1 MIFVTYF
8 YEFFLLHIFFYL
20 CAVSNLKNLIDRYR
34 SDNQIQ
40 HILTKLNGS
49 TTEKIYLNKL
59 SGDMHLFVLTAIITD
74 SGTLQFYIAN
84 TKEDAAYAL
93 NTLQNIYNNSDILFF
108 PDSFKRPSIFEEL
121 DNNNIQERTNVINK
135 ITNKTL
141 EKKVIITYPEAIFE
155 KVIKPDI
162 LEEHRLELETG
173 EIMDIKTAISI
184 LVEFDFKRVDYVYEP
199 GQFSIRGGIIDIFSY
214 AADWPYRI
222 ELFDDEVESIR
233 FFDPTTQLSIKNLK
247 KISLLPNVNS
257 KFESK
262 DKTTIFSLLPNS
274 AVIWIEDKPI
284 LLDTLLQ
291 SFNKLEEF
299 EKSVISTDEEV
310 IKLFKERAFSYP
322 KDIIKDIS
330 GFTNILINQKEGQ
343 EVATTYNFLSGP
355 QVSFNK
361 NFSLLIENLETNTKS
376 GYENYIFAS
385 NTRQIERFYQIFE
398 DLSAKV
404 SFHPIPKSI
413 KEGFVDN
420 KLKIACYTD
429 HQIFQRFHKYN
440 LRKGFSRDK
449 AMSMKMLKE
458 LKVGDFV
465 THIDHGVGKYM
476 GLVTIEVNGH
486 RQESMRLTYKNN
498 DVLYVSIN
506 AMHKVTRYIGKDG
519 TIPVI
524 DRLGSDRWKKLK
536 ARTKRKIKDIARE
549 LITLYAKRKASK
561 GFQFNDDD
569 YMQLELESSFIYED
583 TPDQEKATLAVKEDM
598 QKPIP
603 MDRLI
608 CGDVGFGK
616 TEIAVRAAFKAV
628 LSGKQVAILVPT
640 TILALQHYKTFSD
653 RLKEFPVTID
663 YINRFKTN
671 KQKTQIYKDLKTG
684 KIDIIIGT
692 HALLSNKID
701 FKDLGLLVLDEEQ
714 KFGVAAKEKLRKLK
728 INVDTLTL
736 TATPIP
742 RTLQFSLMGSRDLSI
757 INTPPPNR
765 QAIHTERNIFNED
778 LIINAINYEL
788 ARGGQVFFI
797 HNRVKNLP
805 EITAIIRRWVPDARI
820 AMAHGQMES
829 KDLEKTLL
837 DFVDGKYDVLV
848 STNIIET
855 GLDIP
860 NANTM
865 FINNAHQFG
874 LSDLHQLRGR
884 VGRSNKKAFCY
895 LLAPPFSVLT
905 SEARKRLKT
914 LEEFNELGSGFNI
927 AMRDLDIRG
936 AGNLLGGE
944 QSGFITDI
952 GYETYMK
959 ILEEAMHE
967 LKESEFK
974 DLYKSEL
981 KKDKVFVRDVEI
993 DVDAEILIPDDYVK
1007 DIQERLNLY
1016 TQLTAIKDE
1025 KEIDNFKSIL
1035 KDRFGQLPPQI
1046 ENLFEGLRIKW
1057 MCKKLGFERF
1067 SLKSRKM
1074 RLFFI
1079 SNPQSSYYD
1088 SDIFNYV
1095 LNTVNQNKKSG
1106 FVFKQ
1111 TPKHY
1116 LLIKENVVSMKSARI
1131 ILQNLTK
1138 NIDD

>member
-1 MIFVTYF
+1 M
-8 YEFFLLHIFFYL
+8 YL
-20 CAVSNLKNLIDRYR
+20 CTVSNLENLIARYR

-40 HILTKLNGS
+40 QILTQINGS
-49 TTEKIYLNKL
+49 TTEKIYLNGL
-59 SGDMHLFVLTAIITD
+59 SGDMHLFALTALTEE
-74 SGTLQFYIAN
+74 SENLQFYISN
-84 TKEDAAYAL
+84 SKEDAAYAL
-93 NTLQNIYNNSDILFF
+93 NTLQNIYNNTNISFL
-108 PDSFKRPSIFEEL
+108 PDSFKRPMFFEEL
-121 DNNNIQERTNVINK
+121 NNNNIQERTEVINK
-135 ITNKTL
+135 LSRETL
-141 EKKVIITYPEAIFE
+141 SQKIIISYPEAIFE
-155 KVIKPDI
+155 KVIKPEI
-162 LEEHRLELETG
+162 LEEHRLEFESGET
-173 EIMDIKTAISI
+173 MDVKTAISI

-233 FFDPTTQLSIKNLK
+233 FFDPTSQLSIKTLK
-247 KISLLPNVNS
+247 KISLIPNVNS
-257 KFESK
+257 KFDSK
-262 DKTTIFSLLPNS
+262 DKTSIFDLLPKTS
-274 AVIWIEDKPI
+274 VIWIENKTL
-284 LLDTLLQ
+284 LLDNLLQ
-291 SFNKLEEF
+291 SFKKLEEF
-299 EKSVISTDEEV
+299 EKSVSSTDEEL
-310 IKLFKERAFSYP
+310 IKIFRERAFSYP
-322 KDIIKDIS
+322 KDIIKNIS
-330 GFTNILINQKEGQ
+330 GFTNIHINQKNDDSDAKEY
-343 EVATTYNFLSGP
+343 TFHSRP
-355 QVSFNK
+355 QTSFNK
-361 NFSLLIENLETNTKS
+361 NFSLLIKNLEQNNRS

-398 DLSAKV
+398 DLDAKV
-404 SFHPIPKSI
+404 SFHPVPKSI
-413 KEGFVDN
+413 KEGFVDD

-449 AMSMKMLKE
+449 ALSMKMLKE

-476 GLVTIEVNGH
+476 GLETIEVNGH
-486 RQESMRLTYKNN
+486 RQESMRLIYKNN

-506 AMHKVTRYIGKDG
+506 AMHKVSRFIGKDG
-519 TIPVI
+519 TVPVI
-524 DRLGSDRWKKLK
+524 DKLGSDRWKKLK

-561 GFQFNDDD
+561 GFEFNEDD

-583 TPDQEKATLAVKEDM
+583 TPDQEKATIAVKEDM
-598 QKPIP
+598 QKPMP

-653 RLKEFPVTID
+653 RLNEFPVTIN
-663 YINRFKTN
+663 YINRFKTT
-671 KQKTQIYKDLKTG
+671 KQKTQIYKDLKAG

-692 HALLSNKID
+692 HALLSNKIE

-728 INVDTLTL
+728 VNVDTLTL

-765 QAIHTERNIFNED
+765 QAIHTERNVFNED

-805 EITAIIRRWVPDARI
+805 EITEIIRRWVPDARI

-829 KDLEKTLL
+829 KDLERTLL
-837 DFVDGKYDVLV
+837 NFVEGKYDVLV

-884 VGRSNKKAFCY
+884 VGRSNRKAFCY
-895 LLAPPFSVLT
+895 LLAPPLSVMT
-905 SEARKRLKT
+905 PEARKRLKT

-974 DLYKSEL
+974 ELYKTEL
-981 KKDKVFVRDVEI
+981 KKEKIYVRDVEI
-993 DVDAEILIPDDYVK
+993 DVDAEILIPESYVK

-1016 TQLTAIKDE
+1016 TQLSGIIDE
-1025 KEIDNFKSIL
+1025 EGIEKFRSIL
-1035 KDRFGQLPPQI
+1035 KDRFGRIPVQI

-1095 LNTVNQNKKSG
+1095 LNTVNQNRKSG

-1111 TPKHY
+1111 TTKHY
-1116 LLIKENVVSMKSARI
+1116 LLIKDNVASMKAARI
-1131 ILQNLTK
+1131 ILQNIAK
-1138 NIDD
+1138 NLIDDR